1 MFIFDWINKFLDGKK
16 TAIGL
21 IGAVATF
28 VMVVIECLMDGFA
41 YSDVQIIVGAFSA
54 LMVAIGLGHKAAK
67 IEEMA
72 KK

>member
-21 IGAVATF
+21 IGATATLLSLI
-28 VMVVIECLMDGFA
+28 VENIMDGFT
-41 YSDVQIIVGAFSA
+41 YNDVQVIVGAFSA
-54 LMVAIGLGHKAAK
+54 YMVAIGLGHKAAK